1 MAYCVKI
8 WFTLTITFL
17 VLNLK
22 TVLVQGAPQ
31 VPCYFIFGDSLL
43 DNGNNN
49 DLDTTAK
56 ANYPPY
62 GVDFRDGPTGRFTNG
77 RNTADFLAELLDFD
91 HYIPPFASAEGSEI
105 LEGVNYASGSAGI
118 RNDSGSHLG
127 DRIYLGRQLENHKVT
142 ISRVADLLGDKTAAK
157 KHLNKCLFIVGIG
170 SNDYIN
176 NYLMP
181 ETYPSSH
188 LYTPSEYAA
197 ALIEQ
202 YSQHLRTLYED
213 GARKVALFG
222 LGRIGCIPDE
232 LQKHNTR
239 RCVGSTNDAIQL
251 FNSNLKSLVDNLNT
265 NFPDAKFTYINMYSI
280 SSLIDIFSVLNR
292 PCCEVSKTM
301 PEGQCVPGETPC
313 LLRGIY
319 FFYDNFHPTETAN
332 MIATN
337 RAYNSVLPSDAYP
350 MDIRHLIRNNKVYD
364 E

>member
-1 MAYCVKI
+1 MASCVKI
-8 WFTLTITFL
+8 WLITIAITFFVFSLKIL
-17 VLNLK
+17 VE
-22 TVLVQGAPQ
+22 GAPQ

-49 DLDTTAK
+49 DLDTAAK
-56 ANYPPY
+56 ANYAPY

-127 DRIYLGRQLENHKVT
+127 DRIYLGRQLENHQVT
-142 ISRVADLLGDKTAAK
+142 ISRLADLLGNTTSAK

-188 LYTPSEYAA
+188 LYTPSEYAT

-213 GARKVALFG
+213 GVRKVALFG

-292 PCCEVSKTM
+292 PCCEVSESM
-301 PEGQCVPGETPC
+301 PEGQCVAGETPC

-319 FFYDNFHPTETAN
+319 FFYDNFHPTEIAN

-350 MDIRHLIRNNKVYD
+350 MDIRHLVRNNKVYD

>member
-8 WFTLTITFL
+8 WFTIAITFL

-22 TVLVQGAPQ
+22 TLVEGAPQ

-49 DLDTTAK
+49 DLDTAAK
-56 ANYPPY
+56 ANYAPY

-142 ISRVADLLGDKTAAK
+142 ISRVADLLGNTAAAK

-188 LYTPSEYAA
+188 LYTPSQYAT

-239 RCVGSTNDAIQL
+239 RCVSSTNDAIQL

-280 SSLIDIFSVLNR
+280 SSIIDTFSVLNR
-292 PCCEVSKTM
+292 PCCEVSETM

-337 RAYNSVLPSDAYP
+337 RAYNSLLSSDAYP
-350 MDIRHLIRNNKVYD
+350 MDIRHLVRNKNVYD